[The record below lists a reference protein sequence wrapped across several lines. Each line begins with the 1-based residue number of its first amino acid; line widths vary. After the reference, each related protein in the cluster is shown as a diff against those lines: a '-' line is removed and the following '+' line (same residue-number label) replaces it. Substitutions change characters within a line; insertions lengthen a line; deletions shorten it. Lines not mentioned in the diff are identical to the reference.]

1 MTSQTITAAAA
12 GSWTLGDLTVRRIGF
27 GAMRLA
33 QTGPALVPGAV
44 PRDRAQGRG
53 CRTPGRTGCAGWWRR
68 TCASS
73 AATTWTW

>member
-33 QTGPALVPGAV
+33 RTGPAPGPVRSILPDQRASLGARLGVPAER
-44 PRDRAQGRG
+44 P
-53 CRTPGRTGCAGWWRR
+53 RTGCTWVFRR
-68 TCASS
+68 C
-73 AATTWTW
+73 